1 LEAQVTLPRN
11 ILYYGSD
18 APLPE
23 PITLRAG
30 PLSMSFVSG
39 EIHYIRLGDREIL
52 RRVYV
57 AVRDHYW
64 RTIPPSLL
72 EIKKTIGEE
81 SFEVRFEIENKKHE
95 VDFGWRGSIVGQR
108 NGTISFAME
117 GAARSTF
124 WRNRIGFCVLHSST
138 EWAGSPCSV
147 ETVDG
152 ARLDGEFPS
161 LISPHQVFLGI
172 RAISHEVLPGVQA
185 EVRLLGDAYE
195 MEDQRNWS
203 DASYKTYSTP
213 LSLPYPVEIKAGT
226 LVSQTVTIGLKGNVP
241 AAPPSPFITPAI
253 FTLNPKR
260 TVSMPR
266 LGLSVSS
273 QGRPLSTRA
282 VVRLRALNLSH
293 LRLDLDLSS
302 ESWESRLRQAADEA
316 ARLGVALE
324 VALFSLTGAQK
335 EMQALRAALDRLRPP
350 IATWLV
356 FHPSGK
362 PVPEEWVKVARA
374 CLADYN
380 PAAKFGSGAN
390 SCFAELNRCRPPTA
404 ALDLLCY
411 PLNPQVHTFDNASL
425 AENLEAQGP
434 MARSAREFSGGVPLA
449 ISPITL
455 KPRFNPNVTGLE
467 SVPSAGELPL
477 QVDPRQMSLF
487 GAGWTVGSLKH
498 IGEAGVYSATYYET
512 VGWRGVMESD
522 EGPPLPEKFPSLP
535 GSVFPLYQAFAD
547 WGEFAGGEI
556 VPLTSSA
563 PVEVEGLALRKDGRL
578 RIMLANLT
586 SRPQEVRVIAGVE
599 TGYLRLQSLDENSA
613 EWAMR
618 DPEAFRAA
626 PGKPL
631 QLGMHGGE
639 LDLLPYSVARLDLP

>member
-1 LEAQVTLPRN
+1 MTLSRN

-39 EIHYIRLGDREIL
+39 EIHYIRLGGREVL

-57 AVRDHYW
+57 AVRDRYW

-72 EIKKTIGEE
+72 EIKKNIGEE

-108 NGTISFAME
+108 NGTISFTME

-124 WRNRIGFCVLHSST
+124 WRNRIGFCVLHSTT
-138 EWAGSPCSV
+138 ELAGSPCSV

-152 ARLDGEFPS
+152 ARLDGKFPS
-161 LISPHQVFLGI
+161 LISPHQVFSGV
-172 RAISHEVLPGVQA
+172 RAISYELLPGVQA
-185 EVRLLGDAYE
+185 EVRLLGDSYE

-226 LVSQTVTIGLKGNVP
+226 VVSQTVTVGVKGNVP
-241 AAPPSPFITPAI
+241 AAPPSPSITPAV

-266 LGLSVSS
+266 IGLGISS
-273 QGRPLSTRA
+273 GAEPLSPKA
-282 VVRLRALNLSH
+282 VARLRMLNLSH

-302 ESWESRLRQAADEA
+302 ESCESRLRQAADEVT
-316 ARLGVALE
+316 RLGVALE
-324 VALFSLTGAQK
+324 VALFSLTGAQT
-335 EMQALRAALDRLRPP
+335 EMQDLRAALDRLRPP
-350 IATWLV
+350 VATWLV
-356 FHPSGK
+356 FHPSGR

-380 PAAKFGSGAN
+380 PAAKVGSGAN

-411 PLNPQVHTFDNASL
+411 PLNPQVHTVDNASL

-434 MARSAREFSGGVPLA
+434 MARSAREFSGGAPLA

-455 KPRFNPNVTGLE
+455 KPRFNPNATGPE
-467 SVPSAGELPL
+467 SVPSASELPP
-477 QVDPRQMSLF
+477 QVDPRQISLF
-487 GAGWTVGSLKH
+487 GAGWTVGSVKH
-498 IGEAGVYSATYYET
+498 LGEAGVYSATYYET

-522 EGPPLPEKFPSLP
+522 EGPPLPGKFPSLP
-535 GSVFPLYQAFAD
+535 GSVFPLYHAFAD

-556 VPLTSSA
+556 VSSISSA
-563 PVEVEGLALRKDGRL
+563 PLEVEGLALRKDGRL
-578 RIMLANLT
+578 RILLANLT
-586 SRPQEVRVIAGVE
+586 SKPRVVRVIAGVE
-599 TGYLRLQSLDENSA
+599 AGDFQLQSLDENNA
-613 EWAMR
+613 EWAMLEP
-618 DPEAFRAA
+618 DSFRAS
-626 PGKPL
+626 PGKLL
-631 QLGMHGGE
+631 QFGNQGAE
-639 LDLLPYSVARLDLP
+639 LDLLPYAVARLDMA